1 MQNQIFYLDHNA
13 TTPIHPQVVAAM
25 ANSML
30 NLSANPSS
38 THTLGRK
45 SRLALEEAREVI
57 AEFIQAPAREL
68 IFTSGGTESDNMAI
82 LGHNWQNGDELITSL
97 VEHPAIDSCVEALE
111 HLGVVIHYVKL
122 SISGVVDFEDF
133 KSLLSSKTKVISLIW
148 AHNETGLI
156 QDIPKIAAY
165 LKEKSLDKQ
174 IFFHS
179 DAVQALSRY
188 SQVQVMDGLSALS
201 LSSHKINGPKGLG
214 VLWVKGGREI
224 VERQFGG
231 NQEREMRPGTENLH
245 SIIGMAEAVKLW
257 SINGDVWRNSMAYLR
272 DEFERQIVIVIPGIM
287 IHAQDE
293 NRLLNTSLI
302 AFPGFEADMLLL
314 GLDMAGI
321 QVSAGSA
328 CAAGAVK
335 ASRVV
340 RNLGFDDSI
349 SKSTLRFSFGA
360 PIDGFKMTKEDVSLV
375 VSKVQNLIDIGGGIK
390 YTGGL

>member
-1 MQNQIFYLDHNA
+1 MQNQNFYLDHNA
-13 TTPIHPQVVAAM
+13 TTPIHPQVGAAM
-25 ANSML
+25 ANSMV
-30 NLSANPSS
+30 NLSANPAS

-45 SRLALEEAREVI
+45 SRLAIEEAREAI
-57 AEFIQAPAREL
+57 AEFIQAPAREI

-82 LGHNWQNGDELITSL
+82 LGHNWQKGDELITSL
-97 VEHPAIDSCVEALE
+97 IEHPAIDSCFEALE
-111 HLGVVIHYVKL
+111 QLGVVIHFVKL
-122 SISGVVDFEDF
+122 NISGVVDFEDF

-179 DAVQALSRY
+179 DAVQALSRS
-188 SQVQVMDGLSALS
+188 SQVQVIDGLSALS

-214 VLWVKGGREI
+214 ALWVKGGREI

-272 DEFERQIVIVIPGIM
+272 DEFERQIVIAIPGVM

-293 NRLLNTSLI
+293 NRLVNTSLI

-390 YTGGL
+390 

>member
-25 ANSML
+25 ANSMV

-45 SRLALEEAREVI
+45 SRLAIEEAREAI
-57 AEFIQAPAREL
+57 AEFIQAPAREI

-82 LGHNWQNGDELITSL
+82 LGHNWQKGDELITSL
-97 VEHPAIDSCVEALE
+97 IEHPAIDSCFEVLE
-111 HLGVVIHYVKL
+111 QLGVVIHFVKL
-122 SISGVVDFEDF
+122 NISGVVDFEDF

-179 DAVQALSRY
+179 DAVQALSRS
-188 SQVQVMDGLSALS
+188 SQVQVIDGLSALS

-214 VLWVKGGREI
+214 ALWVKGGREI

-272 DEFERQIVIVIPGIM
+272 DEFELQIVIAIPGVM

-293 NRLLNTSLI
+293 NRLVNTSLI

-390 YTGGL
+390 

>member
-25 ANSML
+25 ANSMV

-45 SRLALEEAREVI
+45 SRLAIEEAREAI
-57 AEFIQAPAREL
+57 AEFIQAPAREI

-82 LGHNWQNGDELITSL
+82 LGHNWQKGDELITSL
-97 VEHPAIDSCVEALE
+97 IEHPAIDSCFEVLE
-111 HLGVVIHYVKL
+111 QLGVVIHFVKL
-122 SISGVVDFEDF
+122 NISGVVDFEDF

-179 DAVQALSRY
+179 DAVQALSRS
-188 SQVQVMDGLSALS
+188 SQVQVIDGLSALS

-214 VLWVKGGREI
+214 ALWVKGGREI

-272 DEFERQIVIVIPGIM
+272 DEFERQIVIAIPGVM

-293 NRLLNTSLI
+293 NRLVNTSLI

-390 YTGGL
+390 

>member
-25 ANSML
+25 ANSMV

-45 SRLALEEAREVI
+45 SRLAIEEAREAI
-57 AEFIQAPAREL
+57 AEFIQAPAREI

-82 LGHNWQNGDELITSL
+82 LGHNWQKGDELITSL
-97 VEHPAIDSCVEALE
+97 IEHPAIDSCFEALE
-111 HLGVVIHYVKL
+111 QLGVVIHFVKL
-122 SISGVVDFEDF
+122 NISGVVEFEDF

-179 DAVQALSRY
+179 DAVQALSRS
-188 SQVQVMDGLSALS
+188 SQVQVIDGLSALS

-214 VLWVKGGREI
+214 ALWVKGGREI

-272 DEFERQIVIVIPGIM
+272 DEFERQIVIAIPGVM

-293 NRLLNTSLI
+293 NRLVNTSLI

-390 YTGGL
+390 